1 MELTTR
7 ESLSALLRG
16 ALKGLAVLLLSFLC
30 VYLLNA
36 KMGAFLDEEREAQRL
51 ALRMG
56 TVDIITPEAAQGKLD
71 YHYEGK
77 FNEIYE
83 QNIKADVIFLGTSHI
98 AHGLNPKFLE
108 DEDGVRYF
116 NFAFNG
122 ACPTY
127 FKFWYNDVFL
137 ASGYPKPKAII
148 YGVEWFMFD
157 DGWLWRREEMD
168 YKYMRDTKPVQIEDI
183 KEQITDIDSLLT
195 FVFNKTPIIY
205 ARDRFFDMFKPIYI
219 APSKAVD
226 NAGFKPVYDSN
237 GNNTTSYYNGFI
249 AWEANYDGSPQN
261 TGCNDNP
268 QAIKDFKE
276 LIEQIQAE
284 GIPLILVQS
293 PEYISGRKV
302 NGYGQHLK
310 IIQDIAEEYNLPFI
324 NYITGEYYELNDDV
338 SLFSDWGHLNS
349 VGAEKYT
356 KQLKED
362 LAKILPDIIK

>member
-16 ALKGLAVLLLSFLC
+16 FLKGLVVLLLSFLC

-137 ASGYPKPKAII
+137 ASGYPKPKAIV

-183 KEQITDIDSLLT
+183 KEQITDIDSLLS

-205 ARDRFFDMFKPIYI
+205 ARDRFFDMFKKVSITP
-219 APSKAVD
+219 PETED
-226 NAGFKPVYDSN
+226 NADFTPVYDTN

-249 AWEANYDGSPQN
+249 AWEGQLRREAAGHGLQRQSESHRGLQGAHRADKSRG
-261 TGCNDNP
+261 NP
-268 QAIKDFKE
+268 INPRPVAGVYIRQEHPWIRTAFE
-276 LIEQIQAE
+276 NHPGHRR
-284 GIPLILVQS
+284 GIRP
-293 PEYISGRKV
+293 
-302 NGYGQHLK
+302 
-310 IIQDIAEEYNLPFI
+310 PF
-324 NYITGEYYELNDDV
+324 Y
-338 SLFSDWGHLNS
+338 
-349 VGAEKYT
+349 
-356 KQLKED
+356 
-362 LAKILPDIIK
+362 